1 MSPSGKRSGAFVV
14 FVLAVV
20 LRVGLFPFAENK
32 HGDAPMRALIAE
44 RMVLE
49 PASAAVPRT
58 YCQFGPLHTTLMR
71 PFIALDS
78 YAPRSSRYLSL
89 LCGLAVFFPFLA
101 FARRLVGEARAPL
114 AAFALAVS
122 PLHLQASTTASS
134 EALYLLLWVAA
145 LERLLAALDQPRD
158 PWEGSRTLPRRTQ
171 PGEALL
177 RPRESRKLGTFA
189 VAGLLASLAAV
200 TRYDAWLALPM
211 VALAARWFARKSEP
225 ASATRGLAVFAL
237 AASIFPIAWLVWGAA
252 SGGDPLFFAHYIS
265 SDHAGLA
272 ATAAARYGAWLG
284 RARQLGVWSLA
295 FLAAMTPPGAVLAA
309 VALKRGARALSPAM
323 RLAVVA
329 ALGPPAIYLAEGLIA
344 QSFEPLA
351 RFALVPGALLLP
363 LAVTAVPI
371 DRARSFRVGAFA
383 SAAAFSVIV
392 WLVATVGR
400 ERIWAGAESM
410 GMLTRLDGEDRAL
423 AAHLR
428 AVRRPGQRVMIEP
441 FSFADIGIAHAAG
454 IPWTESVTLIV
465 TREPGAT
472 ARDSLLSTGAEYL
485 VGTDRPGGWPARLP
499 DWPPGGARFGRWI
512 VIGRGTPGAI

>member
-1 MSPSGKRSGAFVV
+1 LKPPVRRAGTLGI

-44 RMVLE
+44 RLVLD

-71 PFIALDS
+71 PFIALDR

-101 FARRLVGEARAPL
+101 FARRLVGEAHAQL
-114 AAFALAVS
+114 AAFLLAVS

-134 EALYLLLWVAA
+134 EALYLLLWVSAI
-145 LERLLAALDQPRD
+145 ERLLAAL
-158 PWEGSRTLPRRTQ
+158 ETRR
-171 PGEALL
+171 
-177 RPRESRKLGTFA
+177 LGAFA
-189 VAGLLASLAAV
+189 VAGLFASLAAV

-211 VALAARWFARKSEP
+211 VAVAGWWLARKSDA

-237 AASIFPIAWLVWGAA
+237 ASAIFPVAWLAWGAA
-252 SGGDPLFFAHYIS
+252 AGGDPLFFAHYIS

-272 ATAAARYGAWLG
+272 ASAAARYGAVLG
-284 RARQLGVWSLA
+284 RARQLGVWSLG
-295 FLAAMTPPGAVLAA
+295 FVAAMTLPGAALAA
-309 VALKRGARALSPAM
+309 VALGRGARALSPAM
-323 RLAVVA
+323 RLVLVA
-329 ALGPPAIYLAEGLIA
+329 ALGPPAIYLAEGLVA

-363 LAVTAVPI
+363 LAAGAVPLE
-371 DRARSFRVGAFA
+371 RARAFRAGAFA
-383 SAAAFSVIV
+383 SAAAFSVVV

-410 GMLTRLDGEDRAL
+410 GALTRLDGEDRAL

-428 AVRRPGQRVMIEP
+428 AVRQPGERVMIEP
-441 FSFADIGIAHAAG
+441 FAYADIGIAHAAG
-454 IPWTESVTLIV
+454 LPWTEDVTLIV
-465 TREPGAT
+465 TREPRAT

-485 VGTDRPGGWPARLP
+485 VGYDRPGGWPARLP
-499 DWPPGGARFGRWI
+499 DWPRGGARFGHWI
-512 VIGRGTPGAI
+512 VIGRKTPGAI

>member
-1 MSPSGKRSGAFVV
+1 M
-14 FVLAVV
+14 
-20 LRVGLFPFAENK
+20 LRVGLFPFAQNK

-44 RMVLE
+44 RMVLD

-145 LERLLAALDQPRD
+145 LERLLAAL
-158 PWEGSRTLPRRTQ
+158 
-171 PGEALL
+171 
-177 RPRESRKLGTFA
+177 ESRKLGTFA

-211 VALAARWFARKSEP
+211 VAAAAWGFARQPDP
-225 ASATRGLAVFAL
+225 ASATRGLLVFAL
-237 AASIFPIAWLVWGAA
+237 AASVFPIAWLVWGAA

-265 SDHAGLA
+265 SDHAGLG

-295 FLAAMTPPGAVLAA
+295 FLAAMTPPGAVLA
-309 VALKRGARALSPAM
+309 VLALKRGARGLSPAM

-363 LAVTAVPI
+363 LAVSALPI
-371 DRARSFRVGAFA
+371 ERVEHPRAFRAGVFA
-383 SAAAFSVIV
+383 SAVAFSVVV

-410 GMLTRLDGEDRAL
+410 GALTRLDGEDRAL

-441 FSFADIGIAHAAG
+441 FSFAEIGIAHAAG

-465 TREPGAT
+465 TREPRAT

-485 VGTDRPGGWPARLP
+485 VGYDRPGGWPARLP
-499 DWPPGGARFGRWI
+499 DWPRGGARFGRWI
-512 VIGRGTPGAI
+512 VVGRGTPGAI